1 VPQVYDA
8 SLAIACPMANEADT
22 AIPFVKQVLDACQSV
37 QKVTFF
43 AVVDNATQDNTVEL
57 LRDYANTEPRLV
69 VVWAPENRC
78 VVDAYMRGYRE
89 ALASGA
95 EWILEIDGGFSH
107 DPGNIPQFFPYMAQN
122 YDCVFGSRFTKGGSI
137 TSSSLRRRVVSWG
150 GTLLTNALI
159 GTKLT
164 DMTSGFEMFRRDV
177 LWNVLDRGIHSQA
190 HFFQTEIKVHC
201 RNLKIAE
208 VPIQYHMASPRL
220 SGGPVGEAFT
230 QLWRLF
236 KLRLAGR
243 L

>member
-1 VPQVYDA
+1 M
-8 SLAIACPMANEADT
+8 S
-22 AIPFVKQVLDACQSV
+22 
-37 QKVTFF
+37 
-43 AVVDNATQDNTVEL
+43 
-57 LRDYANTEPRLV
+57 
-69 VVWAPENRC
+69 APENRC
-78 VVDAYMRGYRE
+78 VVDAYIRGYRE

-122 YDCVFGSRFTKGGSI
+122 YDCVFGSRFTNGGSI
-137 TSSSLRRRVVSWG
+137 TSRSLGRRVVSWG

-177 LWNVLDRGIHSQA
+177 LQNVLDRGIHSQA

-208 VPIQYHMASPRL
+208 VPIHVVPWRVRGCPAVLSEKRSPSCGGCL
-220 SGGPVGEAFT
+220 SSGWLGGCKNGRANGTEHQSRHHVDRRAEPHFARHRTPVLDAIAE
-230 QLWRLF
+230 LLCH
-236 KLRLAGR
+236 GR
-243 L
+243 CEQPA